1 MKLKV
6 YLKSGNEFEVEC
18 ESLRISRNL
27 LDEAISYNIHR
38 KDDRIIHLN
47 RHCIEAVVEID

>member
-38 KDDRIIHLN
+38 KDGKIIHLN
-47 RHCIEAVVEID
+47 RHCVEAVVEID